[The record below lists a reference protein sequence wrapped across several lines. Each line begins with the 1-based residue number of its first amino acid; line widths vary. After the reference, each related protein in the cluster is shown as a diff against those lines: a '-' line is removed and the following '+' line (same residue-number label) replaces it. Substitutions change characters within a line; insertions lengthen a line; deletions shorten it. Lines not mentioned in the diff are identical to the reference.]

1 MLLQYLF
8 HRSFRVS
15 RKIHFLKSVNEDFS
29 KVYNQIANFENYSS
43 YIPGCSSSE
52 LVEKNDEFEIGKL
65 EFNFLL
71 RDYEIKS
78 KNILQENK
86 IKIEQVDGPFNSF
99 KGEWNISKKN
109 NYETLIEF
117 GAEFELPILLNNLLP
132 ETAID
137 SFCEILIEAF
147 LDRFSKV

>member
-65 EFNFLL
+65 EFNFML

-86 IKIEQVDGPFNSF
+86 IIIEQVDGPFNSF

-147 LDRFSKV
+147 LDRLSKV

>member
-15 RKIHFLKSVNEDFS
+15 RKVHFLKSVNEDFS

-137 SFCEILIEAF
+137 IFCEILIEAF
-147 LDRFSKV
+147 LDRLSKV